1 MADKRAAEL
10 GTPESENTGG
20 RADAGAALPGRG
32 RVMIHRRIGAF
43 SGGNC
48 LLWALILRMINRL
61 RATVRPPRRRVDPSS
76 PSREP

>member
-20 RADAGAALPGRG
+20 QADAGAALPGRG
-32 RVMIHRRIGAF
+32 RVMMHGRIGAF
-43 SGGNC
+43 SGGNG
-48 LLWALILRMINRL
+48 LLWAPILRMI
-61 RATVRPPRRRVDPSS
+61 TGSGRRVDPLGDGSAPSS